1 MTQVGEGSGYQ
12 PIIVT
17 SADQL
22 GMVEEEVTTEIIK
35 SEIQVDDDSSH
46 FQIKNESVEY
56 ENGLDMKKVIV
67 TKVSWK
73 MCRLGLTTDLHFQ
86 FQSNY
91 EQPLNLVKKKSNG
104 KISVIPQG
112 AELVICKLCN
122 SYVVA
127 SKIDVHNR

>member
-1 MTQVGEGSGYQ
+1 
-12 PIIVT
+12 
-17 SADQL
+17 
-22 GMVEEEVTTEIIK
+22 
-35 SEIQVDDDSSH
+35 
-46 FQIKNESVEY
+46 
-56 ENGLDMKKVIV
+56 
-67 TKVSWK
+67 
-73 MCRLGLTTDLHFQ
+73 MCILILTTDLHFQ